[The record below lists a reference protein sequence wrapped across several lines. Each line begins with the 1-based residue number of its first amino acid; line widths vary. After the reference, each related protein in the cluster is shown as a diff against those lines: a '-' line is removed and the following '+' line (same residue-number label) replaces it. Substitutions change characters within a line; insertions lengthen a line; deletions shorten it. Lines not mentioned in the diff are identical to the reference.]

1 MQPLRATDPRHIGP
15 YEVTHR
21 LGAGGM
27 GEVYLARSR
36 NGPRLAVK
44 VVRTEH
50 AEDRT
55 FRARFRHEVRAAQTV
70 GGAGTYTARVV
81 DADTGA
87 ERPWMA
93 TEFVPGPNLR
103 DAVLDHGA
111 LPGPAVRILAAALGE
126 ALAAIHARGLVHR
139 DLKPSN
145 ILLGPDGPRVIDF
158 GIVRAL
164 EATSLT
170 RTGAVVGSVGYVSPE
185 QIRNGGQV
193 GPPSDVFS
201 LGAVLAYASAGR
213 EPFGEGQDSVVLL
226 RILTRDFDLS
236 GVPEAVRPLVT
247 ACLREDPLQRPEP
260 AQVVAG
266 AGFTPD
272 TLRTGIRPGW
282 YGPTARPH
290 PSPDD
295 RPSGVEYLA
304 PTPPPKTPPASAPET
319 PAATP
324 PSEPPGAP
332 ASAPAFG
339 ASGARAFATASE
351 TPASAPA
358 LEPPGA
364 AFEASALPV
373 PGAAREASASPVSAS
388 DPEAFGAT
396 PSVSASGAPAS
407 ATAFGASAAASDG
420 SVSVAVPEVSGSPV
434 SASAAEAF
442 GATPSV
448 SASGAPA
455 SATAFGASAAASDGS
470 VSVAVPEAS
479 ASPASASAAEAS
491 GAPASVSASGAL
503 ASATAFGTPAAASD
517 GSASA
522 TAPEA
527 SAPSLSTPVP
537 EASAAP
543 VSVSAPGV
551 PASGRGSETYV
562 PSASAAAPEAGT
574 AGEVFARGVGA
585 GVGEAVAPSGGA
597 TVDVRRPGPVA
608 PGRRR
613 LLAALAG
620 GAVAVGG
627 VAGGGW
633 VLKRGLTTESEGT
646 SGSYRAPDPSDPGMT
661 AVPAAARP
669 AVLRWQYDLGGIGGL
684 DGACCALSPDGSVVY
699 AGTSGGVLHAISRDG
714 SKRWKARL
722 GDDVSTPVVTGDAVY
737 CVVGLHA
744 DDVRRLTAVSLSG
757 SPLWSR
763 TLGDLAYAVPVLL
776 GSDVLVSVG
785 GTDTGGLRRYDSD
798 GGERWT
804 ASTPAGPTGTPLVS
818 GGVVCTGSYGDT
830 LLALDARDGSRKWQ
844 VSAGTDVRAVALAGT
859 TLFAD
864 APALRQGFRI
874 GDGRRLWHREADS
887 GAMTAGNRALAVG
900 TESGTVY
907 AVRAAD
913 GSRAW
918 TYALAGEPRAVVAGG
933 TVYARAA
940 DRVWALDLNGRQR
953 WSELLGQEAGDD
965 QHLPVAHGSRLYVP
979 SGNGIAAVELGG

>member
-44 VVRTEH
+44 VVRAEH

-126 ALAAIHARGLVHR
+126 ALAAIHGKGLVHR

-260 AQVVAG
+260 AQVVAD

-282 YGPTARPH
+282 YGSTARPS
-290 PSPDD
+290 PSPDA

-304 PTPPPKTPPASAPET
+304 PTPPAAPTSATAPGA
-319 PAATP
+319 PAAPP
-324 PSEPPGAP
+324 PSEPP
-332 ASAPAFG
+332 
-339 ASGARAFATASE
+339 ATASDTSASTPAPETPE

-358 LEPPGA
+358 SEPPGA
-364 AFEASALPV
+364 APETSAPPV
-373 PGAAREASASPVSAS
+373 
-388 DPEAFGAT
+388 
-396 PSVSASGAPAS
+396 
-407 ATAFGASAAASDG
+407 TAFGA
-420 SVSVAVPEVSGSPV
+420 P
-434 SASAAEAF
+434 
-442 GATPSV
+442 
-448 SASGAPA
+448 
-455 SATAFGASAAASDGS
+455 
-470 VSVAVPEAS
+470 
-479 ASPASASAAEAS
+479 
-491 GAPASVSASGAL
+491 GAPASVM
-503 ASATAFGTPAAASD
+503 ASD

-522 TAPEA
+522 TAREA
-527 SAPSLSTPVP
+527 SASSVLAPVP
-537 EASAAP
+537 EASGAP
-543 VSVSAPGV
+543 GSASGAPGV
-551 PASGRGSETYV
+551 PASARGPEASV
-562 PSASAAAPEAGT
+562 PSASAAAPEVSVPSASAAAPEVSVSSASAAAPEASVPSASAAAPEVSVSSASAAAPEASVPSASAAAPETSVPSASAAAPETSVPSASPMAPEVSVSSAVGPDPEASLASGSGT
-574 AGEVFARGVGA
+574 AGEVSARAVSA
-585 GVGEAVAPSGGA
+585 TVSEAAVPSGGP

-633 VLKRGLTTESEGT
+633 ALMRGFTTESEGM

-661 AVPAAARP
+661 AVPAAARS

-714 SKRWKARL
+714 SKRWKVRL
-722 GDDVSTPVVTGDAVY
+722 GDDVSTPVVTRDAVY

-757 SPLWSR
+757 SPLWTR

-818 GGVVCTGSYGDT
+818 GGVICTGSYGDT
-830 LLALDARDGSRKWQ
+830 LLALDARDGARKWQ

-864 APALRQGFRI
+864 APAVRQGFRI
-874 GDGRRLWHREADS
+874 ADGRRLWRREADS
-887 GAMTAGNRALAVG
+887 GAMTAGDRALAVG

-918 TYALAGEPRAVVAGG
+918 TYALAGEPRAVVADG

-940 DRVWALDLNGRQR
+940 DRVWALDLNGRKR
-953 WSELLGQEAGDD
+953 WSEPLGQEAGDD
-965 QHLPVAHGSRLYVP
+965 QHLPVAQGSRLYVP
-979 SGNGIAAVELGG
+979 SGSGIAAVELGG